1 MLESSLAP
9 ISPHIEER
17 LELLES
23 MMDREGEGMEENN
36 RHSKR
41 SAEPLAEQVTKLHN
55 KNIRK
60 QFMQESVYSIGGT

>member
-9 ISPHIEER
+9 ISTHIEER

-23 MMDREGEGMEENN
+23 MINMEGEGMEENN

-41 SAEPLAEQVTKLHN
+41 SAEPLAEQVKSFIIQPNPSVKSKL
-55 KNIRK
+55 
-60 QFMQESVYSIGGT
+60 

>member
-23 MMDREGEGMEENN
+23 MINMEGEGMEENN
-36 RHSKR
+36 SHSKR
-41 SAEPLAEQVTKLHN
+41 SAEQVTRFCTKINLL
-55 KNIRK
+55 
-60 QFMQESVYSIGGT
+60 

>member
-23 MMDREGEGMEENN
+23 MMVREGEGMKENN
-36 RHSKR
+36 RHSTI
-41 SAEPLAEQVTKLHN
+41 SAEPLAEQVTKLQN
-55 KNIRK
+55 N
-60 QFMQESVYSIGGT
+60 